1 MSDKPIAALAFA
13 PVVSHNSNSPEAK
26 LAADA
31 KKLEV
36 QSSTDSTFDT
46 KLERFTGSQTTLLG
60 GLTVALSLFLL
71 SLVLQK
77 RR

>member
-13 PVVSHNSNSPEAK
+13 PVVSHDSTSPEAK
-26 LAADA
+26 LARDA

-36 QSSTDSTFDT
+36 QSSTDSAFDT

-60 GLTVALSLFLL
+60 GLTLALSLFLL

>member
-13 PVVSHNSNSPEAK
+13 PVVSNDSNSPEAK

-60 GLTVALSLFLL
+60 GLTVALSLLLL

>member
-13 PVVSHNSNSPEAK
+13 PVVSHDSNSPEAK

-60 GLTVALSLFLL
+60 SLTLALSLFLL